1 MAIIAKGLDGIIVDT
16 TAVSQVTPGDVSS
29 LVYRGYPVQEL
40 AEHCSFEEVAY
51 LLWYGELPN
60 RDQLADFSSI
70 GRESRPISKPL
81 LDAIKMFPKTAHPM
95 DAVRTG
101 VSWLGMEAKNT
112 LSMDAA
118 ATQRAS
124 IDLMA
129 KIPTIIAAT
138 YRTRHGKQPI
148 EPTTDLGFSEN
159 FFCMCFGDVPDAE
172 TIKAFDVSM
181 ILYAEHSFNA
191 STFTA
196 RVVTSTMADVYSS
209 VTAAIGA
216 LKGPLHGG

>member
-112 LSMDAA
+112 LSMDAS

-138 YRTRHGKQPI
+138 YRTRHGKVRPAREVRTPVGRSLAARRSQFRLRAAGPI
-148 EPTTDLGFSEN
+148 DPVVVWRVPSRLSRLG
-159 FFCMCFGDVPDAE
+159 
-172 TIKAFDVSM
+172 
-181 ILYAEHSFNA
+181 
-191 STFTA
+191 
-196 RVVTSTMADVYSS
+196 RS
-209 VTAAIGA
+209 VE
-216 LKGPLHGG
+216 